1 MAEEYAYITGGAS
14 GIGREVARMLVKNN
28 IKVFITDRDIDGAQ
42 KLVDELNKESQVA
55 RCAHVDAASWNSQAK
70 AFSQAVADF
79 GRIDYVYPVAGI
91 GERPW
96 IPNDPSL
103 SGFEAPDLTVLNVDL
118 IGVLYTIALAVQ
130 QFRKQVPGKHGFRGK
145 IGCVASVCGFY
156 CVPTL
161 PIYTAAKHAVK
172 GLVQSYGR
180 YLPEEKITCNAVCP
194 NVVRT
199 NISSGAFY
207 DTLEKEGVL
216 TPMHGVVETFE
227 KLLGATDTSGE
238 CFEVGPNYDTQGAV
252 PRKIA
257 EPLDKES
264 ARVVELLY
272 QRGHSL
278 HQPR

>member
-1 MAEEYAYITGGAS
+1 MICLYAIEVTAYYNPLFAPSIPICAIEHIVLIVKS
-14 GIGREVARMLVKNN
+14 IKNRMCGRD
-28 IKVFITDRDIDGAQ
+28 TDQ
-42 KLVDELNKESQVA
+42 
-55 RCAHVDAASWNSQAK
+55 RC
-70 AFSQAVADF
+70 
-79 GRIDYVYPVAGI
+79 PVCL
-91 GERPW
+91 
-96 IPNDPSL
+96 L
-103 SGFEAPDLTVLNVDL
+103 S
-118 IGVLYTIALAVQ
+118 YQ
-130 QFRKQVPGKHGFRGK
+130 
-145 IGCVASVCGFY
+145 
-156 CVPTL
+156 
-161 PIYTAAKHAVK
+161 
-172 GLVQSYGR
+172 
-180 YLPEEKITCNAVCP
+180 ITCNAVCP

-238 CFEVGPNYDTQGAV
+238 CFEVGPNYNTQGAV
-252 PRKIA
+252 PRKVA